1 MSYILHM
8 MGGRDIEVSNEEH
21 EKIQKAVEDKVGAVV
36 RESNGEIIT
45 LSTISSSEKLIE
57 LPKAELGAVDR
68 FMERRRAAG
77 NHNPQKRKK

>member
-68 FMERRRAAG
+68 FMARRRAEG
-77 NHNPQKRKK
+77 NHNPQKRKI

>member
-68 FMERRRAAG
+68 FMERRRAEG
-77 NHNPQKRKK
+77 NHNPQKRKI